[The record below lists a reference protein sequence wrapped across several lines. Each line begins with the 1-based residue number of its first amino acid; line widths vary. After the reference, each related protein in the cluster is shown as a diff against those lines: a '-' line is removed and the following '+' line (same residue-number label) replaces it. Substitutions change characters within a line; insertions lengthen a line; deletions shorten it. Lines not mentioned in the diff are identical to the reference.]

1 MALGYVD
8 PDYFLGGQVKL
19 DKDRALSALES
30 EVAKPLGLDVYNAGA
45 GVLEIVNSE
54 MADLLRTMVAAKGY
68 DTHDFTLLYYGGAG
82 PVHMWGFTAGIE
94 FADVITMPWAAGFSA
109 FGAACAEY
117 MHRYDRGLRE
127 LIPNDMS
134 QEDRVGCAS
143 RIDQAWRELE
153 DEAREEMR
161 KEGVNVDRVVFR
173 YGVSARYIGQ
183 LESFDT
189 RLESGNVKSAQD
201 IDDLIQAFEV
211 MYTKVYPEGARFPD
225 AGYSVTAVH
234 LEAVAPKPQPVL
246 GKRELKGEKP
256 SDSAYVGSRD
266 VFHRDA
272 WMQFRVFEMQ
282 ELDAGNVIEGP
293 AIIRDP
299 MTTVVVPP
307 NRRMELDEY
316 RILHYR

>member
-1 MALGYVD
+1 
-8 PDYFLGGQVKL
+8 
-19 DKDRALSALES
+19 
-30 EVAKPLGLDVYNAGA
+30 
-45 GVLEIVNSE
+45 
-54 MADLLRTMVAAKGY
+54 
-68 DTHDFTLLYYGGAG
+68 
-82 PVHMWGFTAGIE
+82 
-94 FADVITMPWAAGFSA
+94 
-109 FGAACAEY
+109 
-117 MHRYDRGLRE
+117 
-127 LIPNDMS
+127 
-134 QEDRVGCAS
+134 
-143 RIDQAWRELE
+143 
-153 DEAREEMR
+153 
-161 KEGVNVDRVVFR
+161 
-173 YGVSARYIGQ
+173 
-183 LESFDT
+183 
-189 RLESGNVKSAQD
+189 KSAQD

-282 ELDAGNVIEGP
+282 ELDAGNEIEGP
-293 AIIRDP
+293 AINRDP